1 MLEAALNVTAE
12 QVIEYTAHGHLMQ
25 RQGNRSPEAAPQGLY
40 ACSGHHVSDNPMW
53 IALSVVTEA
62 QWEALMTWL
71 EHPNW
76 AKHVGADLLSRRGQ
90 QDVLDE
96 GLRRTFAERDRDVCV
111 AELIA
116 VGVPA
121 APVVDPRTLAGH
133 SQMVA
138 RGFMEE
144 VEHPIVG
151 RQATMSAPFRFENVE
166 RWLHCAAPVL
176 GQHNAEILRELGYA
190 EDEIASLVAAK
201 VIGDWPEGL

>member
-1 MLEAALNVTAE
+1 
-12 QVIEYTAHGHLMQ
+12 
-25 RQGNRSPEAAPQGLY
+25 
-40 ACSGHHVSDNPMW
+40 
-53 IALSVVTEA
+53 
-62 QWEALMTWL
+62 
-71 EHPNW
+71 
-76 AKHVGADLLSRRGQ
+76 
-90 QDVLDE
+90 
-96 GLRRTFAERDRDVCV
+96 
-111 AELIA
+111 
-116 VGVPA
+116 
-121 APVVDPRTLAGH
+121 
-133 SQMVA
+133 MVA